1 MKKRMFGAFEDKQ
14 TLGCALVAVFA
25 VFQAA
30 GAELFVDATGANGA
44 YTTIQA
50 AVDAAAEG
58 DVVTVAP
65 GTYSTGGHTYSWRQ
79 TDGTDYSST
88 DRVWIPRRIHLRSS
102 GGTAKTPYRIK
113 CTDPVADMRFSYAGT
128 GNASIYKLSAEFP
141 EMVTIVR

>member
-1 MKKRMFGAFEDKQ
+1 MKKRMFGVVEGNL

-65 GTYSTGGHTYSWRQ
+65 ATYSRGGRANSGRQ
-79 TDGTDYSST
+79 SDGTD
-88 DRVWIPRRIHLRSS
+88 
-102 GGTAKTPYRIK
+102 
-113 CTDPVADMRFSYAGT
+113 
-128 GNASIYKLSAEFP
+128 
-141 EMVTIVR
+141 